1 METRAQKR
9 IRLEEEQEDREVTKQ
24 NKKTRQE
31 LEIIVNEIK
40 MDDPAIISELED
52 ISKNLQ
58 YEKNNKEFK
67 QMEMHY
73 GSGCNIM

>member
-9 IRLEEEQEDREVTKQ
+9 IRLEEEQQETKQ
-24 NKKTRQE
+24 NKKTKE
-31 LEIIVNEIK
+31 EIETIINEIK
-40 MDDPAIISELED
+40 MDDPEIISELED
-52 ISKNLQ
+52 ISRNLQ

>member
-9 IRLEEEQEDREVTKQ
+9 IRLEEEQEETKQ
-24 NKKTRQE
+24 NKKTKE
-31 LEIIVNEIK
+31 EIEIIVNEIK
-40 MDDPAIISELED
+40 MDDPGVISELED

>member
-9 IRLEEEQEDREVTKQ
+9 IRLEEEQEETKQ
-24 NKKTRQE
+24 NKKTKE
-31 LEIIVNEIK
+31 EIEIIVNEIK
-40 MDDPAIISELED
+40 MDDPGVISELED
-52 ISKNLQ
+52 ISRNLQ

>member
-9 IRLEEEQEDREVTKQ
+9 NRLEEEQKETKQ
-24 NKKTRQE
+24 NKKTKE
-31 LEIIVNEIK
+31 EIEIIVNEIK
-40 MDDPAIISELED
+40 MDDPGVISELED
-52 ISKNLQ
+52 ISRNLQ

>member
-1 METRAQKR
+1 
-9 IRLEEEQEDREVTKQ
+9 
-24 NKKTRQE
+24 
-31 LEIIVNEIK
+31 
-40 MDDPAIISELED
+40 MDDPGVISELED
-52 ISKNLQ
+52 ISRNLQ

>member
-9 IRLEEEQEDREVTKQ
+9 NRLEEEQKEIKQ
-24 NKKTRQE
+24 NKKTKE
-31 LEIIVNEIK
+31 EIETIVNEIK
-40 MDDPAIISELED
+40 MDDPEIISELED
-52 ISKNLQ
+52 ISRNLQ

>member
-1 METRAQKR
+1 METRAQKK
-9 IRLEEEQEDREVTKQ
+9 IRLEEEQQETKQ
-24 NKKTRQE
+24 NKKTKE
-31 LEIIVNEIK
+31 EIETIINEIK
-40 MDDPAIISELED
+40 MDDPEIISELED
-52 ISKNLQ
+52 ISRNLQ

>member
-9 IRLEEEQEDREVTKQ
+9 IRLEEEQEETKQ
-24 NKKTRQE
+24 NKKTKE
-31 LEIIVNEIK
+31 EIEIIVNEIK
-40 MDDPAIISELED
+40 MDDPGVISELED

-58 YEKNNKEFK
+58 YDKNNKEFK

-73 GSGCNIM
+73 GSGFNIM

>member
-9 IRLEEEQEDREVTKQ
+9 TRLEEQEGKIQ
-24 NKKTRQE
+24 NKKTKQE
-31 LEIIVNEIK
+31 IEIIVNEIK
-40 MDDPAIISELED
+40 MDDPGIISELED

-67 QMEMHY
+67 QMELHY

>member
-9 IRLEEEQEDREVTKQ
+9 NRLEEEQKETKQ
-24 NKKTRQE
+24 NKKTKE
-31 LEIIVNEIK
+31 EIETIVNEIK
-40 MDDPAIISELED
+40 MDDPGVISELED
-52 ISKNLQ
+52 ISRNLQ

>member
-9 IRLEEEQEDREVTKQ
+9 NRLEEEQKETKQ
-24 NKKTRQE
+24 NKKTKE
-31 LEIIVNEIK
+31 EIETIVNEIK
-40 MDDPAIISELED
+40 MDDPEIISELED
-52 ISKNLQ
+52 ISRNLQ

>member
-9 IRLEEEQEDREVTKQ
+9 IRLEEEQEETKQ
-24 NKKTRQE
+24 NKKTKE
-31 LEIIVNEIK
+31 EIEIIVNEIK

-52 ISKNLQ
+52 ISRNLQ

>member
-9 IRLEEEQEDREVTKQ
+9 TRLEEQEGKIQNNKTKQ
-24 NKKTRQE
+24 DI
-31 LEIIVNEIK
+31 EIIVNEIK
-40 MDDPAIISELED
+40 MDDPGIISELED
-52 ISKNLQ
+52 ISRNLQ